1 MSDILEQLF
10 YGEYNVVNM
19 GPSAEY
25 KALMEQSVPLWN
37 KVYDTVGK
45 EGGERLWENQCAMAL
60 TESVE
65 AFREGVSLGMRL
77 MLDLFY
83 GKP

>member
-1 MSDILEQLF
+1 MT
-10 YGEYNVVNM
+10 
-19 GPSAEY
+19 PSAAY

-45 EGGERLWENQCAMAL
+45 EGGERLWENQCAMAR
-60 TESVE
+60 TESLE
-65 AFREGVSLGMRL
+65 TFKEGFYLGTRL
-77 MLDLFY
+77 MLELFY